1 MPVVSYSDSDIV
13 RVNNQ
18 ENVLEVNITSANYAD
33 EVYTTSYINSVF
45 QGLNNALSG
54 IQKIFLSA
62 SKYFEDMED
71 ISNNTQQPDI
81 LEFNFNE
88 IGMLEE
94 ASLPIIGIGSGVVS
108 TQEGNL
114 NLRAEPSTSSNVLTR
129 MSKGSNLTILEYV
142 DDQWV
147 KVQDENGNIGYASRK
162 FINENNDTV
171 TIDMSESGSLHQP
184 TGVTGTSET
193 TIREGT
199 VNLSSGHLN
208 VRSSPNGEII
218 DLLDNNTRLEIVE
231 YNPNGWSKIKLE
243 DGTEAYVYSKYL
255 KV

>member
-13 RVNNQ
+13 KVNNQ
-18 ENVLEVNITSANYAD
+18 ENILEINITSSNYVD
-33 EVYTTSYINSVF
+33 EVYTISYINSVF

-54 IQKIFLSA
+54 IQQIFLSA
-62 SKYFEDMED
+62 SRYFEDMED

-94 ASLPIIGIGSGVVS
+94 TSLPIIGIESG
-108 TQEGNL
+108 TINTKEGNL
-114 NLRAEPSTSSNVLTR
+114 NLRSEPNTSSSVLAK
-129 MSKGSNLTILEYV
+129 MSKGSNITILEYI

-162 FINENNDTV
+162 FIKENENV
-171 TIDMSESGSLHQP
+171 TIDMPKSTSLHQP
-184 TGVTGTSET
+184 GVKGNPEI

-199 VNLSSGHLN
+199 VNLTSGHLN
-208 VRSSPNGEII
+208 IRRSPNGEII
-218 DLLDNNTRLEIVE
+218 GLLDNNTKLEIVE
-231 YNPNGWSKIKLE
+231 YNPESWSKIKLE

>member
-1 MPVVSYSDSDIV
+1 MTTIELIIAISIISIITGLCFMKLEYDNYKIDAFVKSLCSDIRYV
-13 RVNNQ
+13 RRENMMNNP
-18 ENVLEVNITSANYAD
+18 NV
-33 EVYTTSYINSVF
+33 YI
-45 QGLNNALSG
+45 
-54 IQKIFLSA
+54 
-62 SKYFEDMED
+62 
-71 ISNNTQQPDI
+71 
-81 LEFNFNE
+81 
-88 IGMLEE
+88 
-94 ASLPIIGIGSGVVS
+94 
-108 TQEGNL
+108 
-114 NLRAEPSTSSNVLTR
+114 
-129 MSKGSNLTILEYV
+129 
-142 DDQWV
+142 
-147 KVQDENGNIGYASRK
+147 K

-218 DLLDNNTRLEIVE
+218 DLLDNTTRLEIIE